1 MTTNV
6 LMVGVGGQGIIW
18 ASDVLAEVALSS
30 GFDVKKSEIHGM
42 SQRGGAVVSHIRIG
56 EKIYSPIISEGNAD
70 IIVSFEKME
79 FLRYLTYANKKTILI
94 LNTQIIYPLPVT
106 IGDMDYPNNLIDDGI
121 KTFTKTYQFNALD
134 LAISI
139 GNPRVI
145 SSIILGTLAIFLPAT
160 LQNWENVIENKAPR
174 STSEINVK
182 AFNKGKSIV
191 KHSL

>member
-1 MTTNV
+1 
-6 LMVGVGGQGIIW
+6 
-18 ASDVLAEVALSS
+18 
-30 GFDVKKSEIHGM
+30 M

-56 EKIYSPIISEGNAD
+56 DKIYSPIISEGDAD

-106 IGDMDYPNNLIDDGI
+106 IGDMDYPHNLIDDGI
-121 KTFTKTYQFNALD
+121 KTFTKTCQFNALD

-145 SSIILGTLAIFLPAT
+145 SSIILGTLAIFCRLPYKT
-160 LQNWENVIENKAPR
+160 GKILLKIKHR
-174 STSEINVK
+174 
-182 AFNKGKSIV
+182 KGHLK
-191 KHSL
+191 